1 MNDNTPNFELPQPLT
16 PEKTGAN
23 PNVDELVIG
32 VPSPESKT
40 QAAGGPAP
48 TQPDPATASSDAA
61 AAAVVGVMPV
71 ADDTGVSVTQGVS
84 VPTPTGA
91 QDADVIEKEWVDRAK
106 KVVEQTR
113 HDPHEQNKQLNI
125 YKADYMHKRFKKDIK
140 VANS

>member
-16 PEKTGAN
+16 PEQQAAN
-23 PNVDELVIG
+23 PNIDELVIG

-40 QAAGGPAP
+40 QSSGGPGP
-48 TQPDPATASSDAA
+48 QQPDPAAA
-61 AAAVVGVMPV
+61 AADAAQVGIVPV
-71 ADDTGVSVTQGVS
+71 ADPSAA
-84 VPTPTGA
+84 TPTGLAVPPPPTA

-125 YKADYMHKRFKKDIK
+125 YKADYVQKRFKKDIK
-140 VANS
+140 VANN